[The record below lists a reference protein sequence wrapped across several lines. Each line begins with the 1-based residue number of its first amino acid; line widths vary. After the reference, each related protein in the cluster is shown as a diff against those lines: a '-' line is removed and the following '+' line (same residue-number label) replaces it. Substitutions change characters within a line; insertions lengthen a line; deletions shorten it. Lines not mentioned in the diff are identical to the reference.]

1 MSEWPYGDPARAPA
15 RGPLHV
21 GGELDFA
28 TLLAAYRHGV
38 FPWYSEDEP
47 VQWWSPNPRFV
58 LPPGDLRVTDSLRKT
73 MRKPGWTVTL
83 DQAFERV
90 MRACAAVPRPGQDGT
105 WITEEMI
112 AAYVELHRRGHAH
125 SVEVSWQ
132 GALVGGLYGVA
143 IGRIFHGESMFH
155 TRSDASKVGF
165 AALVG
170 RLRTAGFQLIDC
182 QMPTAH
188 LASLGAAPIRRAEFL
203 ATLARERDQA
213 PAAHAWVSPLALAG
227 P

>member
-28 TLLAAYRHGV
+28 TLLAAYRHGI

-90 MRACAAVPRPGQDGT
+90 MRACASVPRPGQDGT

-132 GALVGGLYGVA
+132 GELVGGLYGVA

-165 AALVG
+165 VALVG

>member
-1 MSEWPYGDPARAPA
+1 
-15 RGPLHV
+15 LHV

-90 MRACAAVPRPGQDGT
+90 MRACAAVPRHGQDGT

-132 GALVGGLYGVA
+132 GELVGGLYGVA

>member
-28 TLLAAYRHGV
+28 TLLAAYRHGI

-90 MRACAAVPRPGQDGT
+90 MRACASVPRPGQDGT

-132 GALVGGLYGVA
+132 GELVGGLYGVA

>member
-1 MSEWPYGDPARAPA
+1 
-15 RGPLHV
+15 LHV

-132 GALVGGLYGVA
+132 GELVGGLYGVA

>member
-83 DQAFERV
+83 DRAFERV
-90 MRACAAVPRPGQDGT
+90 MRACSAVPRPGQDGT

-132 GALVGGLYGVA
+132 GELVGGLYGVA

>member
-83 DQAFERV
+83 DRAFERV

-132 GALVGGLYGVA
+132 GELVGGLYGVA

-165 AALVG
+165 VALVG

>member
-1 MSEWPYGDPARAPA
+1 
-15 RGPLHV
+15 
-21 GGELDFA
+21 LDFA

>member
-1 MSEWPYGDPARAPA
+1 
-15 RGPLHV
+15 LHV

-28 TLLAAYRHGV
+28 TLLAAYRHGI

-90 MRACAAVPRPGQDGT
+90 MRACASVPRPGQDGT

-132 GALVGGLYGVA
+132 GELVGGLYGVA

-165 AALVG
+165 VALVG